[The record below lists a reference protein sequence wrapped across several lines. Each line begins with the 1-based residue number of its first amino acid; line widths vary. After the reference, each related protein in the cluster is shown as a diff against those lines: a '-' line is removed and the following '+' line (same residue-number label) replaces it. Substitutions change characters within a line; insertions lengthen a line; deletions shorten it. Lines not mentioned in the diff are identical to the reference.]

1 LFTILTTTENAIP
14 AIAGVGS
21 GVSIVVGFR
30 VCVGVDVYVG
40 VGVRFGLGVGVDVCV
55 GVDVIVGVGVGVDAV
70 TDTSST
76 KPSLRNPFVLKY
88 DPYPPNIIGSF
99 PLVFHRA
106 DPYRAPGATYGLD
119 SY

>member
-1 LFTILTTTENAIP
+1 MTLAPVPFSVASRLSRRTTATSTHTVLFTILTTTENAIP

-88 DPYPPNIIGSF
+88 DP
-99 PLVFHRA
+99 
-106 DPYRAPGATYGLD
+106 
-119 SY
+119 